1 MNNEEFLTVVDEVV
15 VKCKKV
21 LNKKGPGYSIEDDRF
36 SNFRQSAG
44 LQACSTKQ
52 ALYGMMAKHLVAIN
66 DYIDKDA
73 DHEYVDK
80 KEWNSKVLDAIN
92 YLFLLYGILREEEQV

>member
-21 LNKKGPGYSIEDDRF
+21 LNKKGKDYSYEDARF
-36 SNFRQSAG
+36 SNFIQAAG
-44 LQACSTKQ
+44 LQANSPKQ

-66 DYIDKDA
+66 DYIDNDA
-73 DHEYVDK
+73 MDGEVTK
-80 KEWNSKVLDAIN
+80 KEWDDKVLDAIN